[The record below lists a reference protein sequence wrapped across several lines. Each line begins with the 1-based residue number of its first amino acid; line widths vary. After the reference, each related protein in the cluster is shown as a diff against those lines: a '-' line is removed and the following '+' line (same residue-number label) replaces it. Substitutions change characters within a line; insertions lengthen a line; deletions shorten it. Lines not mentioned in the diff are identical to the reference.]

1 MDFLLN
7 ERSLHGQFENGK
19 VFLESLGPVMEC
31 IKIIHAQKDARIY
44 KTETFGECMITTSE
58 KLCALNLLNASDGLV
73 RFKIQLDREIYDVP
87 KWD

>member
-31 IKIIHAQKDARIY
+31 IKIIHAQKDARIP
-44 KTETFGECMITTSE
+44 ITV
-58 KLCALNLLNASDGLV
+58 LALHICSP
-73 RFKIQLDREIYDVP
+73 IYLS
-87 KWD
+87 

>member
-31 IKIIHAQKDARIY
+31 IRMRESIRQR
-44 KTETFGECMITTSE
+44 
-58 KLCALNLLNASDGLV
+58 LLGNV
-73 RFKIQLDREIYDVP
+73 
-87 KWD
+87 